1 MGPKW
6 GVPLATKSYSD
17 TGASQASRSVNK
29 RPLPETSF
37 YKHSLTRRTQVPELV
52 KRAITPH
59 CQVQI
64 REALVAE
71 PVTSLAG

>member
-37 YKHSLTRRTQVPELV
+37 YKNSLMRRTQVLELV
-52 KRAITPH
+52 KRAITQH